1 MVKGPSILGRDL
13 MAKFKLP
20 WQNIFHMVST
30 TSKDIVSQY
39 PNLFD
44 NTKVGKLKGIQVSLR
59 VKEANPVFIKP
70 KVVPFAILSKYE
82 EALEKHVAEDIIEKV
97 EHSEWASPTVPIFKP
112 NGDLRICVA
121 YSVTINKFSVME
133 Q

>member
-1 MVKGPSILGRDL
+1 MLRGKGDGIKDWRPARHLLARVVKGPSILGRDL

-30 TSKDIVSQY
+30 TSEGIKSQY

-44 NTKVGKLKGIQVSLR
+44 NTTVGKLKGIQVPLR

-70 KVVPFAILSKYE
+70 RVVCLLQF
-82 EALEKHVAEDIIEKV
+82 
-97 EHSEWASPTVPIFKP
+97 VPSTKK
-112 NGDLRICVA
+112 L
-121 YSVTINKFSVME
+121 
-133 Q
+133 